1 MVDSACVTESD
12 ARLPDGYNVSFLAT
26 RRILSEVDLDV
37 RGRSVVL
44 MADPTSDQGAV
55 AALVGS
61 GAGEVRTAPGRPDIQ
76 QTQTGS
82 TAETPWM
89 IDITRTGGGRG
100 NIDVDPEDPAT
111 DDTIRWLFWAERLR
125 RLIHVAQRPT
135 LPFSF
140 SRELAVAEQ
149 RRTGSA

>member
-1 MVDSACVTESD
+1 
-12 ARLPDGYNVSFLAT
+12 
-26 RRILSEVDLDV
+26 
-37 RGRSVVL
+37 
-44 MADPTSDQGAV
+44 
-55 AALVGS
+55 
-61 GAGEVRTAPGRPDIQ
+61 
-76 QTQTGS
+76 
-82 TAETPWM
+82 M

-125 RLIHVAQRPT
+125 RLIHVAQGPT